1 MENTIKLKYIW
12 GILLLALHFVF
23 VKGQPICVARQYT
36 VRDGLIQ
43 SNPAQILQ
51 SHNGFIWVST
61 WNGVSRF
68 DGRDFETFQF
78 DSLLNQHMQRLENT
92 ADGNLWMIAYDR
104 HSLYLYDIREN
115 KLINVLKQYEQ
126 HFNTP
131 LQIENLYPLSK
142 GITWVT
148 LNNGGC
154 FRISDKECTVSSGI
168 QYITAIDDVEL
179 GKVSRVFE
187 DKQGEE
193 WVFSDKGVSI
203 FGKRTISSYP
213 FSMFE
218 TMDNLVFLASQNGR
232 LAYYDVNTMQFN
244 IVPFQEKIQHIN
256 GIKVLKDNQLA
267 VLSDKGLYLC
277 HFPEL
282 AMEKYDFSLPG
293 HDDAAVRKVYQDSK
307 GFLWI
312 FTGLPGIIRLDPET
326 GVKQYLNTPSG
337 YMASSPENELF
348 IYEDPNG
355 VVWTIPYKGIF
366 SYYDEKSREL
376 KVYFT
381 PGRNHIPYSPI
392 IKTTYVDKQN
402 NLWIKSQRS
411 FIKMFFPPSPYTY
424 RELDN
429 YFDTKSFLFDSDE
442 HLWIA
447 TKKGIIRIMDSQKN
461 LLGYLSPDG
470 ELAQTETVF
479 AEGGIYV
486 MLKDQAQTIW
496 LGSKENGLFRLVP
509 RNRPYHYEVYHY
521 MNNPSDPYSISDNK
535 ISCIDEDHNGRIWIG
550 TYGGGLN
557 LVEEKEDGAIRFI
570 HAENNLSGFPINRT
584 NSIRCMV
591 EGPGHTMLVGT
602 IEGLIT
608 FSSDFSDYE
617 NIRFYLNLP
626 RPQATDG
633 LCSADV
639 MSVLRTTDETIYCY
653 CYGGGLCK
661 LVSSNLLSDELR
673 FRSFGKETSPLAR
686 ALIEDKNHNIWIGSE
701 TDITLFDVHDQTFES
716 FGETFFNRS
725 FNYSECLPVTDRQ
738 EGGMLVF
745 SPDSIVKQTYEA
757 PIVVTGIKYSEDNL
771 SHVLSDADYLEIPT
785 RRRNFTIS
793 FAALDYTNSLD
804 IEYAY
809 KLDDNQ
815 WYYIGKKNSVSFVSL
830 PAGKYQF
837 QIKATNGDGIW
848 MNTVKTVTLQVL
860 PTFWETGW
868 AKAFYIVVV
877 LVISLAIGYIFF
889 YIYYLKHKVNME
901 QRLAEIKVR
910 SFIDIS
916 HELRTPLTLISGPVS
931 EVLSQEPLT
940 SRTRHHLQ
948 LVQKNINRMLLLI
961 NQVLDFRK
969 IQNKKMGLTI
979 EYRDIIIMLHN
990 IMDNFRLLATEKN
1003 INFSL
1008 QTTLPSV
1015 FLWID
1020 SDKFEKIIF
1029 NLLSN
1034 AFKYTPD
1041 NKSITLIV
1049 MESGQFVSIAVKDEG
1064 IGIPKDKVPSI
1075 FERFTTVSKEN
1086 DMQPS
1091 SGIGLSLVNEL
1102 VKMLHGEI
1110 QVESEVKKGSVFKL
1124 VLHKG
1129 KEIYAQDKNVEYILN
1144 DTSEEQETVLAEPE
1158 QNDEISLPDMPPAT
1172 KETLVKVMVVEDNAE
1187 LRQFICEILSGTYRV
1202 VGVADG
1208 VMALEKI
1215 EEEIPDFIITDIM
1228 MPRMDGIELIRHIKE
1243 NVNTC
1248 DIPLIILSA
1257 KSSVEDRIQCLQLG
1271 IDDYIPKP
1279 FSSDYL
1285 KSRIE
1290 NLIRQRKVLQSAF
1303 LSKYGAQ
1310 PKKEPL
1316 EAVAYPVSQIVPLDE
1331 LFMQKLVGF
1340 MEENY
1345 SNPGLRVNDLAE
1357 FMNMS
1362 RSVFNRKVNGIM
1374 GISPIEYIKNYRLNK
1389 AKSFIQSGMSFSE
1402 VAFAVGFSDPGY
1414 FGKAFKKAFN
1424 QTLTE
1429 YKNNN

>member
-1 MENTIKLKYIW
+1 MRNTIKLKYIW
-12 GILLLALHFVF
+12 CTLFLLLHWGF
-23 VKGQPICVARQYT
+23 VKAQPICVARQYT

-154 FRISDKECTVSSGI
+154 FRISDKECIVSSGI

-277 HFPEL
+277 RFPEL

-293 HDDAAVRKVYQDSK
+293 RDDAAVRKVYQDSK

-570 HAENNLSGFPINRT
+570 HAENKLSGFPINRT

-591 EGPGHTMLVGT
+591 EGPGHTILVGT

-738 EGGMLVF
+738 GDILMGTEGGMLVF

-868 AKAFYIVVV
+868 AKAFYLVVV
-877 LVISLAIGYIFF
+877 LVISLAIGYVFF

-969 IQNKKMGLTI
+969 IQNKKW
-979 EYRDIIIMLHN
+979 
-990 IMDNFRLLATEKN
+990 A
-1003 INFSL
+1003 
-1008 QTTLPSV
+1008 
-1015 FLWID
+1015 
-1020 SDKFEKIIF
+1020 
-1029 NLLSN
+1029 
-1034 AFKYTPD
+1034 
-1041 NKSITLIV
+1041 
-1049 MESGQFVSIAVKDEG
+1049 
-1064 IGIPKDKVPSI
+1064 
-1075 FERFTTVSKEN
+1075 
-1086 DMQPS
+1086 
-1091 SGIGLSLVNEL
+1091 
-1102 VKMLHGEI
+1102 
-1110 QVESEVKKGSVFKL
+1110 
-1124 VLHKG
+1124 
-1129 KEIYAQDKNVEYILN
+1129 
-1144 DTSEEQETVLAEPE
+1144 
-1158 QNDEISLPDMPPAT
+1158 
-1172 KETLVKVMVVEDNAE
+1172 
-1187 LRQFICEILSGTYRV
+1187 
-1202 VGVADG
+1202 
-1208 VMALEKI
+1208 
-1215 EEEIPDFIITDIM
+1215 
-1228 MPRMDGIELIRHIKE
+1228 
-1243 NVNTC
+1243 
-1248 DIPLIILSA
+1248 
-1257 KSSVEDRIQCLQLG
+1257 
-1271 IDDYIPKP
+1271 
-1279 FSSDYL
+1279 
-1285 KSRIE
+1285 
-1290 NLIRQRKVLQSAF
+1290 
-1303 LSKYGAQ
+1303 
-1310 PKKEPL
+1310 
-1316 EAVAYPVSQIVPLDE
+1316 
-1331 LFMQKLVGF
+1331 
-1340 MEENY
+1340 
-1345 SNPGLRVNDLAE
+1345 
-1357 FMNMS
+1357 
-1362 RSVFNRKVNGIM
+1362 
-1374 GISPIEYIKNYRLNK
+1374 
-1389 AKSFIQSGMSFSE
+1389 
-1402 VAFAVGFSDPGY
+1402 
-1414 FGKAFKKAFN
+1414 
-1424 QTLTE
+1424 
-1429 YKNNN
+1429 